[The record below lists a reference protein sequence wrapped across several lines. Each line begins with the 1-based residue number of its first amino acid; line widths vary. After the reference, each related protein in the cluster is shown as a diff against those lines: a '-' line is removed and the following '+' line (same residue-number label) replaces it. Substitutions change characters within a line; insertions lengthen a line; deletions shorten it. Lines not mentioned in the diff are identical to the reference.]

1 MLCRLR
7 NRMCGR
13 ECIGLIWLIE
23 TAGELLWTRQ
33 WTFEFRHMRGFSWI
47 TSGSSAAKKWVCS
60 MFVCLVGSKGKYL
73 IEYMTCYCL
82 TPIQSTVRYLPSP
95 VTDRKFGLCGG
106 KGSKTLV
113 LYCECCA
120 HYGVLEFTLWKM
132 IARCRE
138 TSERHVLSWL
148 ETQDR
153 RLNTVM
159 EIDTY
164 LDQCHVAP
172 CWSGSS

>member
-1 MLCRLR
+1 MNTAVNFRVPSHAGIFLNHQWVFSCQKV
-7 NRMCGR
+7 
-13 ECIGLIWLIE
+13 GL
-23 TAGELLWTRQ
+23 Q
-33 WTFEFRHMRGFSWI
+33 H
-47 TSGSSAAKKWVCS
+47 VCL
-60 MFVCLVGSKGKYL
+60 FVCLVGSKGKYL

-120 HYGVLEFTLWKM
+120 NYGVLEFTLWKM

-164 LDQCHVAP
+164 LDQCHLAP